1 MIIASILL
9 IIGIVV
15 DIIVKSTI
23 KTNSKTSIRKG
34 HIFILKLDEFLIG
47 LMSAS
52 VITLIIVAI
61 MYPLTAFIQYL
72 VNLW

>member
-9 IIGIVV
+9 IISFVV
-15 DIIVKSTI
+15 DIIIRSTI
-23 KTNSKTSIRKG
+23 KTNNKTSIRKG

-47 LMSAS
+47 LMSAT
-52 VITLIIVAI
+52 VLTIFIVVI
-61 MYPLTAFIQYL
+61 MYPLTVFIQYL